1 MSERFK
7 LELAD
12 GFEQHAEIVVVGVG
26 GAGKNAVNNMINSG
40 MSGVDFV
47 VVNTDVQ
54 ALESSLA
61 DRRIQIGRNITK
73 GLGAG
78 ANPEIG
84 RQAIEEDRDS
94 VADAISGAD
103 MVFITAGMGGG
114 TGTGAAPVIAEI
126 ARENGALTVGVVT
139 KPFMFEGAKRNQ
151 RAAAGIEELKGK
163 IDTLIVI
170 PNQRLLEIVPEDA
183 PLQEAFKKA
192 DDVLLQ
198 ATKGISDLITIPG
211 LINLDFADVKTV
223 MSEMGDALMGIGKGE
238 GSNRAVEAAKN
249 AITSP
254 LLDEINIKGAKGVL
268 INITGGSSLSLHEVG
283 KATDI
288 IYQAAG
294 NDANIIFGVVID
306 PSMNDSINVTVI
318 ATGFNENGRKQIIR
332 PGIERITSFQPS
344 DEEVHNIPSIH
355 RKRYPRNV
363 DEHRLD
369 SNTVE
374 AFSLDELEIPTFIRR
389 SKVGN

>member
-126 ARENGALTVGVVT
+126 ARENGALTVGV
-139 KPFMFEGAKRNQ
+139 
-151 RAAAGIEELKGK
+151 
-163 IDTLIVI
+163 
-170 PNQRLLEIVPEDA
+170 
-183 PLQEAFKKA
+183 
-192 DDVLLQ
+192 
-198 ATKGISDLITIPG
+198 
-211 LINLDFADVKTV
+211 
-223 MSEMGDALMGIGKGE
+223 
-238 GSNRAVEAAKN
+238 
-249 AITSP
+249 
-254 LLDEINIKGAKGVL
+254 
-268 INITGGSSLSLHEVG
+268 
-283 KATDI
+283 
-288 IYQAAG
+288 
-294 NDANIIFGVVID
+294 
-306 PSMNDSINVTVI
+306 
-318 ATGFNENGRKQIIR
+318 
-332 PGIERITSFQPS
+332 
-344 DEEVHNIPSIH
+344 
-355 RKRYPRNV
+355 
-363 DEHRLD
+363 
-369 SNTVE
+369 
-374 AFSLDELEIPTFIRR
+374 
-389 SKVGN
+389 

>member
-1 MSERFK
+1 
-7 LELAD
+7 
-12 GFEQHAEIVVVGVG
+12 
-26 GAGKNAVNNMINSG
+26 
-40 MSGVDFV
+40 
-47 VVNTDVQ
+47 
-54 ALESSLA
+54 
-61 DRRIQIGRNITK
+61 
-73 GLGAG
+73 
-78 ANPEIG
+78 
-84 RQAIEEDRDS
+84 
-94 VADAISGAD
+94 
-103 MVFITAGMGGG
+103 
-114 TGTGAAPVIAEI
+114 
-126 ARENGALTVGVVT
+126 
-139 KPFMFEGAKRNQ
+139 
-151 RAAAGIEELKGK
+151 
-163 IDTLIVI
+163 
-170 PNQRLLEIVPEDA
+170 
-183 PLQEAFKKA
+183 QEAFKKA